1 MTNILVTT
9 IWNLCGVI
17 GGPKPLGDGLEA
29 DDGTDGIQIHLSCKF
44 SADVPALVTLN
55 TNTTLF
61 PTAHIVIRRSSI
73 WIHMFRK

>member
-29 DDGTDGIQIHLSCKF
+29 DDGTDSNQIHLSCQF
-44 SADVPALVTLN
+44 SAAHFRRVELRRVTHS
-55 TNTTLF
+55 TL
-61 PTAHIVIRRSSI
+61 RRK
-73 WIHMFRK
+73 R

>member
-44 SADVPALVTLN
+44 SADHFRRVELRRVTHS
-55 TNTTLF
+55 TLQ
-61 PTAHIVIRRSSI
+61 
-73 WIHMFRK
+73 RKR